1 MNQTAPWLSLHV
13 HYNSDPHWLLKHG
26 IAPAIEILREQKLV
40 NQYFF
45 IRYWEQGPHVRLRLR
60 AAGEEQKGTSREVV
74 ETVIDKYLCRRP
86 SVFRFPT
93 PHMPPS
99 FSQLFISEYGEEALH
114 RKYGETGQIP
124 FAENNRI
131 LEVPYSPEYQRYGG
145 EDGVAIAERHFE
157 VSSDHVL
164 RCLTMEN
171 GHDFRVIL
179 GRGYRLMLYACL
191 ALLPGREAQTQF
203 LQSYENQWNGLIG
216 SLSEVADLQFDRKYK
231 ASKPALDRN
240 TSACIALADGTDEG
254 HAEDREWFEHM
265 QSVRR
270 DLDGAFSGG
279 RLHLPKTIQSLDQAI
294 GYLLPNY
301 IHMTNNRLGISISDE
316 VYMAYVMRRS
326 LDDYGS

>member
-1 MNQTAPWLSLHV
+1 MSQTSSWLSLHV

-26 IAPAIEILREQKLV
+26 IAPAVDALRDQNLV
-40 NQYFF
+40 SQYFF

-60 AAGEEQKGTSREVV
+60 AAGEAQEGASREVA
-74 ETVIDKYLCRRP
+74 ESMIDKYLSRRP

-93 PHMPPS
+93 PNMPPS
-99 FSQLFISEYGEEALH
+99 FSQLFISEYGEEAL
-114 RKYGETGQIP
+114 RQKYGDSGQIP

-131 LEVPYSPEYQRYGG
+131 LQVPYSPEYERYGG
-145 EDGVAIAERHFE
+145 EHGVAIAERHFE

-164 RCLTMEN
+164 RCLSMEN

-191 ALLPGREAQTQF
+191 ALLPDRTAQMQF

-216 SLSEVADLQFDRKYK
+216 SLSEIADLQFDRKYK

-240 TSACIALADGTDEG
+240 TAACIALAEGTEEG
-254 HAEDREWFEHM
+254 HVEEREWLQHM
-265 QSVRR
+265 RTLR
-270 DLDGAFSGG
+270 CDLDDAFSGG
-279 RLHLPKTIQSLDQAI
+279 RLRLPETAHSIDQAI
-294 GYLLPNY
+294 SSLLPNY

-326 LDDYGS
+326 LNDYAY